1 MWRFW
6 LLASATGMLHAL
18 TAAQMPGDGE
28 EDPLHQIQVHFE
40 EGGSDQAEEYV
51 AEFETLTSLRL
62 VCVRRSCR
70 GRRARCRAVV
80 LLAACRANDLARGRL
95 AASCECCR
103 GGGKSRRK
111 GKDIVVSCC
120 CLADAR
126 KRTAAR

>member
-70 GRRARCRAVV
+70 GRRARQTCSKLRVLQRRRQEPTQRERHCCQLLLPCGRAQEDCGALKVF
-80 LLAACRANDLARGRL
+80 GR
-95 AASCECCR
+95 
-103 GGGKSRRK
+103 
-111 GKDIVVSCC
+111 I
-120 CLADAR
+120 
-126 KRTAAR
+126 